1 MMCPNCGCDKFT
13 VMKVF
18 RDSVR
23 RNKRW
28 YQKTDADTRYII
40 CDDCGQRYI
49 TETKIIAKILYENF
63 KKKEVEIEHNREN

>member
-1 MMCPNCGCDKFT
+1 MICPNCGCDKFT

-18 RDSVR
+18 RDNVR

-40 CDDCGQRYI
+40 CDDCGQR
-49 TETKIIAKILYENF
+49 
-63 KKKEVEIEHNREN
+63 